1 MHQAPR
7 GTADILPEQ
16 RRYWSFVYGTVA
28 GAAGAFGYERIDTP
42 VFEDTAL
49 FARTVGEETDIVQKE
64 MYSFQDRGGQEI
76 TLRPE
81 GTAAVCRAYLEHG
94 LHNRPLPVRLYY
106 LCPMFRYDRP
116 QAGRYRQFHQFGIEA
131 IGDPDATVDLE
142 VLQLAM
148 ESMERLG
155 LGGMTLVLNNIGDAA
170 DRPRYVE
177 ALREH
182 FSPHAAHMGKDDR
195 RRLDTNPLR
204 LLDSKELAGESFM
217 ASAPRS
223 VDYLG
228 GEAREHW
235 QELLGYLDAL
245 GIPYRLDHTLVRGL
259 DYYTR
264 TVFEVHPSR
273 EGAQSAVC
281 AGGRY
286 DGLIEQLGGR
296 PTPGIGFAAGIE
308 RLILN
313 LREQGTEPPG
323 TDPAPLVMAY
333 RGERAKAEA
342 VRLAATLRSASG
354 RGGRR
359 RASAQPQGA
368 TAVRV
373 GARRARGLHPGR
385 RGARERHGDVPRHGD
400 ERAARSGDGAGGGGG
415 STPDPLSLKGR
426 GLGRGYWGGGAEH
439 GVCPTAPRRSTLI
452 PTFSPQG
459 RRSRNPPLHPSTG
472 SG

>member
-7 GTADILPEQ
+7 GTADILPDRQPE
-16 RRYWSFVYGTVA
+16 WSFVYGTVA
-28 GAAGAFGYERIDTP
+28 EAARAFGYARIDTP
-42 VFEDTAL
+42 IFEDTAL

-94 LHNRPLPVRLYY
+94 LHNQPLPVRLYY

-116 QAGRYRQFHQFGIEA
+116 QAGRFRQFHQFGIEA
-131 IGDPDATVDLE
+131 IGDSDATVDLE

-182 FSPHAAHMGKDDR
+182 FRPHAAHMGRDDR

-204 LLDSKELAGESFM
+204 LLDSKELADESFM

-223 VDYLG
+223 VDYIG
-228 GEAREHW
+228 DEARAHW

-264 TVFEVHPSR
+264 TVFEVHPAR

-313 LREQGTEPPG
+313 LREQGAGAGGCRFRAAGDGVPRGAGQGGSRPPRR
-323 TDPAPLVMAY
+323 DA
-333 RGERAKAEA
+333 AKG
-342 VRLAATLRSASG
+342 LRR

-359 RASAQPQGA
+359 AAAQPQGA
-368 TAVRV
+368 APLRV
-373 GARRARGLHPGR
+373 GARSAWGLHPGR
-385 RGARERHGDVPRHGD
+385 RGTRERHGDVPGHGH
-400 ERAARSGDGAGGGGG
+400 E
-415 STPDPLSLKGR
+415 
-426 GLGRGYWGGGAEH
+426 
-439 GVCPTAPRRSTLI
+439 
-452 PTFSPQG
+452 
-459 RRSRNPPLHPSTG
+459 
-472 SG
+472 